1 MSKLIVEMEMPQACP
16 CEFAYY
22 SSHGIFRPCF
32 AWYGIPARWSEVE
45 KCAENGTRP
54 DWCPIKGE
62 LPDKHGDLIDRN
74 KLLKKKK
81 HLFQTESGCFP
92 KSEWFI
98 KLDDVFGADA
108 VVMAERK
115 DDENH

>member
-1 MSKLIVEMEMPQACP
+1 MTKLIVEMEMPKACP

-62 LPDKHGDLIDRN
+62 ISEIELMHLEEERAFAARN
-74 KLLKKKK
+74 
-81 HLFQTESGCFP
+81 
-92 KSEWFI
+92 I
-98 KLDDVFGADA
+98 V
-108 VVMAERK
+108 AERK
-115 DDENH
+115 GNEA